1 MEKRGRSNEGRS
13 WAEGIAEMILGEAS
27 DRISAAW
34 QKLPYAL
41 INSSAFPV
49 SPLTDINGEPVI
61 IL

>member
-49 SPLTDINGEPVI
+49 SPLPISMANQ
-61 IL
+61 